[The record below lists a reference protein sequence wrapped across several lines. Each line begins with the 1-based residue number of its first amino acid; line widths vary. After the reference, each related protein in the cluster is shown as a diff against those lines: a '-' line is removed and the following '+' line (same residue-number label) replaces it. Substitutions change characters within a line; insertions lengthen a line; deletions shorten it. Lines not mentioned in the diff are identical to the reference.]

1 MHNNNV
7 VTVPTSSYTL
17 TEEPSLVE
25 TPLEKVEATSV
36 PSASA
41 ALAALAALATSSC
54 GGGSGGGS
62 AAISSTPNTIS
73 SAASS
78 SSSGLTSSV
87 SSSASSVAPEPF
99 YNEAE
104 AARFLLQT
112 QFTATDEEILAVRTL
127 GFNAWLTS
135 QFNAPIDQTGA
146 QWLAAN
152 GHTTANNTGNYFN
165 PVYGDWMAWNQLLT
179 GSGQV
184 RKRLSLALS
193 EFFVVSLSPI
203 DGFWPPMLI
212 AGYWDLLNAKAF
224 DNFRNLL
231 EDISLNPAM
240 GFFLNTKG
248 NLKEDTATGRQPD
261 ENYARE
267 VMQLFSIG
275 LYELNIDGTVKTNAE
290 GDPIET
296 YTQSDITN
304 LARVFTGY
312 DWDYSKVTYQNGFE
326 DYPVPST
333 QFTSGRMK
341 FDANK
346 HSRLAVSFL
355 GTNIPANTSGAEALR
370 IALDTL
376 FNHANTGPFF
386 AKQMIQRL
394 VTSNPSP
401 AYVQRVATAFN
412 DNGSGVRGD
421 LKAVW
426 RAILTDTEAR
436 TLTNNNIAGKLRE
449 PIVRLAQ
456 IARTFNVYST
466 NGKWE
471 IYDLSNADTGLGQAP
486 LRSPSVFNFFRPG
499 YVPPNTAL
507 ANQALLA
514 PEFQLHN
521 ETSTA
526 GYINFVTNFIRNGYS
541 DVRVTP
547 AVIEPLALDTKALVE
562 WLNLHLTANQLS
574 TATINI
580 IQNALESIKIT
591 SPRSI
596 IEINNRLYA
605 AILLVVASPEYLI
618 QK

>member
-7 VTVPTSSYTL
+7 VKAPSNTPAEASQLLAEAPQLTETLPVSRIPTS
-17 TEEPSLVE
+17 
-25 TPLEKVEATSV
+25 TSV
-36 PSASA
+36 GLAGLV
-41 ALAALAALATSSC
+41 ALTSNSC
-54 GGGSGGGS
+54 GGGGSG
-62 AAISSTPNTIS
+62 T
-73 SAASS
+73 
-78 SSSGLTSSV
+78 SSGNQTSSV
-87 SSSASSVAPEPF
+87 ASSIAPQPL
-99 YNEAE
+99 YTKAE

-112 QFTATDEEILAVRTL
+112 QFTATDEEILSVRTS
-127 GFNAWLTS
+127 GYDAWLTA
-135 QFNAPIDQTGA
+135 QFNAAIDQTGA
-146 QWLAAN
+146 QWLTAN
-152 GHTTANNTGNYFN
+152 GHATPNKDGNYFN

-179 GSGQV
+179 GTGQV
-184 RKRLSLALS
+184 RKRLAFALS

-212 AGYWDLLNAKAF
+212 AGYWDLLNAKVF

-275 LYELNIDGTVKTNAE
+275 LYELNLDGTLKTNAQ
-290 GDPIET
+290 GNPIET
-296 YTQSDITN
+296 YVQSDITN

-312 DWDYSKVTYQNGFE
+312 DWDYSKVTQLDGFE
-326 DYPVPST
+326 SYPVPT
-333 QFTSGRMK
+333 TEFTSGRMA
-341 FDANK
+341 FDAKK
-346 HSRLAVSFL
+346 HSNLAVTFL
-355 GTNIPANTSGAEALR
+355 GTSIPANTSGADALR

-394 VTSNPSP
+394 ITSNPSP
-401 AYVQRVATAFN
+401 AYIQRVATLFN
-412 DNGSGVRGD
+412 NNGSGVRGD

-426 RAILTDTEAR
+426 QAILTDTEAR
-436 TLTNNNIAGKLRE
+436 TLPTNNVAGKLRE
-449 PIVRLAQ
+449 PIVRLTQ
-456 IARTFNVYST
+456 IARTFNVSSS

-507 ANQALLA
+507 ATQSLLA

-526 GYINFVTNFIRNGYS
+526 GYINLVTFFIKSGYS
-541 DVRVTP
+541 DVKLNLS
-547 AVIEPLALDTKALVE
+547 VIESLAPDAKALVE
-562 WLNLHLTANQLS
+562 WLNLHLSANQLS
-574 TATINI
+574 AATTDL
-580 IQNALESIKIT
+580 IQQALEANPVT
-591 SPRSI
+591 SASST
-596 IEINNRLYA
+596 NTKYDRLYA
-605 AILLVVASPEYLI
+605 AILLVAACPEYLI

>member
-7 VTVPTSSYTL
+7 VTAPTPSITP
-17 TEEPSLVE
+17 TEKPLMAASL
-25 TPLEKVEATSV
+25 
-36 PSASA
+36 SASPTPNSA
-41 ALAALAALATSSC
+41 VGLAGLVALTTSSC
-54 GGGSGGGS
+54 GGGGGS
-62 AAISSTPNTIS
+62 TDGGNQTS

-78 SSSGLTSSV
+78 
-87 SSSASSVAPEPF
+87 VAPQPLTK
-99 YNEAE
+99 AE

-112 QFTATDEEILAVRTL
+112 QFTASNEEISAVITS
-127 GFNAWLTS
+127 GYNTWLTA

-146 QWLAAN
+146 QWLTAS
-152 GHTTANNTGNYFN
+152 GHTTPNDKGNYFN

-179 GSGQV
+179 GTGQV
-184 RKRLSLALS
+184 RKRLALALS

-224 DNFRNLL
+224 DNFRTLL

-248 NLKEDTATGRQPD
+248 NLKEDVASGRQPD

-267 VMQLFSIG
+267 IMQLFSIG
-275 LYELNIDGTVKTNAE
+275 LYELNLDGTVKTNAQ
-290 GDPIET
+290 GHPIET
-296 YTQSDITN
+296 YVQSDITN

-312 DWDYSKVTYQNGFE
+312 DWDYSKVTQQNGFE
-326 DYPVPST
+326 AYPVPST
-333 QFTSGRMK
+333 EFTSGRMA
-341 FDANK
+341 FDSKK
-346 HSRLAVSFL
+346 HSTLAVSFL
-355 GTNIPANTSGAEALR
+355 GTDIPEKTSGNDALR
-370 IALDTL
+370 IALDAL

-401 AYVQRVATAFN
+401 AYVQRVATKFN
-412 DNGSGVRGD
+412 NNGSGVRGD

-436 TLTNNNIAGKLRE
+436 TLLNNTIAGKLRE
-449 PIVRLAQ
+449 PIVRLTQ
-456 IARTFNVYST
+456 IARTFNVSST

-507 ANQALLA
+507 ATQALLA

-526 GYINFVTNFIRNGYS
+526 GYINMVTYFIKSGYA
-541 DVRVTP
+541 DVKLNLS
-547 AVIEPLALDTKALVE
+547 VIESLATDAKALVE

-574 TATINI
+574 TATTDL
-580 IQNALESIKIT
+580 IQQALEANPVT
-591 SPRSI
+591 STSSTSAKSD
-596 IEINNRLYA
+596 RLYA
-605 AILLVVASPEYLI
+605 AILLVAACPEYLI

>member
-1 MHNNNV
+1 MHNNNAV
-7 VTVPTSSYTL
+7 NAPDSSTSLSETSLLADSPSPVQTAAPNTSTAL
-17 TEEPSLVE
+17 TGG
-25 TPLEKVEATSV
+25 
-36 PSASA
+36 
-41 ALAALAALATSSC
+41 LAALAASSC
-54 GGGSGGGS
+54 GGGGGSSGGGGNQT
-62 AAISSTPNTIS
+62 SST
-73 SAASS
+73 
-78 SSSGLTSSV
+78 
-87 SSSASSVAPEPF
+87 ASSVAPQPF
-99 YNEAE
+99 YTKPE
-104 AARFLLQT
+104 AARFLLQA
-112 QFTATDEEILAVRTL
+112 QFTATDEEILAVRTS
-127 GFNAWLTS
+127 GYDTWLTA

-146 QWLAAN
+146 QWLAAS
-152 GHTTANNTGNYFN
+152 GHTTPNDKDNYFS

-179 GSGQV
+179 GTGQV
-184 RKRLSLALS
+184 RKRLALALS

-248 NLKEDTATGRQPD
+248 NLKEDVASGRQPD

-267 VMQLFSIG
+267 VMQLFTIG
-275 LYELNIDGTVKTNAE
+275 LYELNLDGTVKTNAQ
-290 GDPIET
+290 GHPIET
-296 YTQSDITN
+296 YVQSDITN

-326 DYPVPST
+326 TYPVPST
-333 QFTSGRMK
+333 EFTSGRMA
-341 FDANK
+341 FDAKK
-346 HSRLAVSFL
+346 HSNLAVSFL
-355 GTNIPANTSGAEALR
+355 GATIPANTPGADALR

-386 AKQMIQRL
+386 ARQMIQRL

-401 AYVQRVATAFN
+401 AYVQRVATKFN
-412 DNGSGVRGD
+412 NNGSNVRGD

-436 TLTNNNIAGKLRE
+436 TLINNTIAGKLRE
-449 PIVRLAQ
+449 PIVRLTQ
-456 IARTFNVYST
+456 IARTFNVSST

-507 ANQALLA
+507 ATQALLA

-526 GYINFVTNFIRNGYS
+526 GYINMVSYFIKSGYM
-541 DVRVTP
+541 DVKLNLSN
-547 AVIEPLALDTKALVE
+547 IEALATDAKALVE

-574 TATINI
+574 TATTDL
-580 IQNALESIKIT
+580 IQQALEANPVT
-591 SPRSI
+591 SASSTSAKYD
-596 IEINNRLYA
+596 RLYA
-605 AILLVVASPEYLI
+605 AILLVAACPEYLI